1 MIIGLPRVIAL
12 NRFRSAGRCHG
23 MSPALPMTPL
33 RATAATMTT
42 DGEAG
47 IASLPALGF
56 RPDLTTTGPRTRRAA
71 NGRPAPVLTTRDA
84 NAAALWCT
92 PPAAQ
97 PIPAP
102 PRPVAPDQSKQRR
115 QGKGG

>member
-1 MIIGLPRVIAL
+1 
-12 NRFRSAGRCHG
+12 

-56 RPDLTTTGPRTRRAA
+56 RPDLTTTGPRACRAA
-71 NGRPAPVLTTRDA
+71 TGRPARVLPTRGDP
-84 NAAALWCT
+84 AAGNRCT
-92 PPAAQ
+92 PPAAD
-97 PIPAP
+97 PSPGTTGRFATGR
-102 PRPVAPDQSKQRR
+102 PRGSNSPLAQTESRR
-115 QGKGG
+115 VGEGGDRTLDSRWF